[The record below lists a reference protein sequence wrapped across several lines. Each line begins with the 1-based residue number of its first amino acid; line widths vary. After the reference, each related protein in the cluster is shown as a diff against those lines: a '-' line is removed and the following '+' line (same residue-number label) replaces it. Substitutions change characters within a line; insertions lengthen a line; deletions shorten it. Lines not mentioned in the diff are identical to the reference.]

1 LFTLS
6 NDNICIGNNED
17 IHCSKYDLKEGKIH
31 ELQEKD
37 LKKSF
42 SLKFD
47 GYLFLTDYKKSTS
60 IKDDKTPMFSFM
72 IDQINQLYSDGL
84 KDFNIISSIAK
95 RIFEQTYPR
104 HDLK

>member
-1 LFTLS
+1 MFTIS
-6 NDNICIGNNED
+6 NDNICIGNKEG

-42 SLKFD
+42 SFKFD
-47 GYLFLTDYKKSTS
+47 GYLFLTDYKKPTS
-60 IKDDKTPMFSFM
+60 IKDDKTLLFSFM

-95 RIFEQTYPR
+95 RMFEQRYPR
-104 HDLK
+104 RDLK